1 MVREREKGNERMEE
15 TGNECKIEGK
25 GWALRERETYGER
38 GEDKDR
44 ETQMNADMESQ
55 ERVKKR
61 E

>member
-15 TGNECKIEGK
+15 TGNECEIEGK

-44 ETQMNADMESQ
+44 E
-55 ERVKKR
+55 RPR
-61 E
+61 